1 MNDYMIWDWNG
12 TLFDDLDVCFY
23 CINRLLYNHGYKPL
37 YTYAEYK
44 KVFCFPIKQYYQNA
58 GFDFS
63 KIPYET
69 LADEYMR
76 MYLPLADNCR
86 LNKDA
91 LCVIDELNNR
101 GVKQVILTASKKE
114 NLLRQLSH
122 FDITDKFDMLLAT
135 DNHYC
140 HSKLQLAE
148 SFIQNAKDA
157 RNIYFIGDSLHDAEV
172 AKAMGAKIFLHTCG
186 HQSLSPSSEY
196 TLLNGIKEVL
206 EYIK

>member
-1 MNDYMIWDWNG
+1 MTDYMIWDWNG
-12 TLFDDLDVCFY
+12 TLFDDLDVCLY

-37 YTYAEYK
+37 YTYDEYK
-44 KVFCFPIKQYYQNA
+44 NVFCFPIKKYYENA

-63 KIPYET
+63 KTPYET

-86 LNKDA
+86 LNGDA
-91 LCVIDELNNR
+91 LYVIDELEKR
-101 GVKQVILTASKKE
+101 GVKQVILTASKRE
-114 NLLRQLSH
+114 NLMRQIEH
-122 FDITDKFDMLLAT
+122 FGIADKFFMLLAT

-157 RNIYFIGDSLHDAEV
+157 RSIYFIGDSLHDAEV
-172 AKAMGAKIFLHTCG
+172 AKAMNAKIFLHTCG
-186 HQSLSPSSEY
+186 HQALTPSNEY
-196 TLLNGIKEVL
+196 VLLNSIKDVL
-206 EYIK
+206 EYIE

>member
-1 MNDYMIWDWNG
+1 MSRYMIWDWNG
-12 TLFDDLDVCFY
+12 TLFDDLDVCLY

-37 YTYAEYK
+37 FTYDEYK
-44 KVFCFPIKQYYQNA
+44 KVFCFPIKKYYENA

-63 KIPYET
+63 KTPYET

-76 MYLPLADNCR
+76 MYLPLADNCA

-91 LCVIDELNNR
+91 VFVVDKLKKM
-101 GVKQVILTASKKE
+101 GVKQVILTASKRE
-114 NLLRQLSH
+114 NLMRQLSH
-122 FDITDKFDMLLAT
+122 FSFTDKFDMLLAT

-148 SFIQNAKDA
+148 HFFKNANDIDE
-157 RNIYFIGDSLHDAEV
+157 IYFIGDSLHDAEV
-172 AKAMGAKIFLHTCG
+172 AKAMQAKIFLHTCG
-186 HQSLSPSSEY
+186 HQALTPSNDY
-196 TLLNGIKEVL
+196 ILLNSIKDVL